1 MYNKGFTLAEMLVVV
16 IIAAAVV
23 VLAVPSFKKTQERAR
38 FDAARGNL
46 ISLGGAVQSL
56 REDLHIAG
64 NACTYPKSTSAV
76 QIVSNHLFR
85 GAVHPLDDVKN
96 YCTSDIK
103 LSQALFELD
112 YMPNLAFDKDANT
125 YKGYSFYVCP
135 EGGASNPDCCKVVG
149 SERPVACM
157 QKSGTTDSKYNIAR
171 YLEDTSIRLK

>member
-1 MYNKGFTLAEMLVVV
+1 MYKKGFTLAEMLVVV

-46 ISLGGAVQSL
+46 ISLGGAVQAL

-76 QIVSNHLFR
+76 QIVRSHLFT
-85 GAVHPLDDVKN
+85 GTVNPLEDVKN
-96 YCTSDIK
+96 YCTSDTT
-103 LSQALFELD
+103 LSKALFELD
-112 YMPNLAFDKDANT
+112 YLPNLAFDKDAST

-135 EGGASNPDCCKVVG
+135 ESGTPECCVASNGVHA
-149 SERPVACM
+149 VACM
-157 QKSGTTDSKYNIAR
+157 KTTASTIDGKYTRAR
-171 YLEDTSIRLK
+171 YLEDSSVILN